1 MKYFKQTIKQLFLV
15 VTLSL
20 LATSAHANLIVNGS
34 FEDNTFADNTWRLF
48 NQDDVLGWQSPNR
61 IELWRS
67 PFLGVRADDGQNLL
81 ELNSTTNATLYQNF
95 TTLAGQWYH
104 LTFAYRARA
113 SANEVFM
120 VDLID
125 NITNNDILNT
135 SFDDHI
141 VGQWS
146 QASLRFQA
154 ASNETQL
161 AFTATRGTTL
171 TVGNLLDDI
180 NIQAQPLARLSA
192 VQVPTPNTLLLFT
205 LPLVALVA
213 RRAKRNK
220 A

>member
-1 MKYFKQTIKQLFLV
+1 MKYFKQTINQLFLI

-48 NQDDVLGWQSPNR
+48 NEDDVLGWQSPNR

-67 PFLGVRADDGQNLL
+67 PFLGVRPDDGQNLL

-113 SANEVFM
+113 SVNEVFM

-125 NITNNDILNT
+125 NTTNSGILNAN
-135 SFDDHI
+135 FDDHI

-161 AFTATRGTTL
+161 LFTATRGTRRS
-171 TVGNLLDDI
+171 VGNLLDDV
-180 NIQAQPLARLSA
+180 NIQTQSFARLSA
-192 VQVPTPNTLLLFT
+192 TQVPTPNTLLLFI
-205 LPLVALVA
+205 LPLIVLVV
-213 RRAKRNK
+213 RNAKRNK